1 MGDAEEIELDDS
13 GIVIRRRDSRG
24 VETVL
29 NNSLP
34 RSRGEG

>member
-1 MGDAEEIELDDS
+1 MGDAEEIELDDA

-29 NNSLP
+29 T
-34 RSRGEG
+34 RSQPNP